1 MAMAG
6 IILTAIGDVAAMVA
20 VWFAY
25 HALGQ
30 AKETVREARAARE
43 DAEMAAKDAAAER
56 QSAADDRRE
65 AERDRLRRRVE
76 RVGEIVEDLF
86 WQADLERRGAPSG
99 GSWMAHRNLL
109 RHAMVGLAHQLPRT
123 AEVLNSA
130 TADQA
135 FGQASQAR
143 TEIELELGRLAGN

>member
-6 IILTAIGDVAAMVA
+6 IILAAIGDVAAMVT

-43 DAEMAAKDAAAER
+43 D
-56 QSAADDRRE
+56 AADDRRE

-86 WQADLERRGAPSG
+86 WQANLERRGAPSG

-109 RHAMVGLAHQLPRT
+109 RHAMVGLAHQLPLT
-123 AEVLNSA
+123 AEVLSSA

-143 TEIELELGRLAGN
+143 TEIELELKRLAGS